1 MARNMKLGRGL
12 LAGGLAGICLSA
24 AEPVSSHA
32 PEAVPFS
39 IAWTQSAKVPEPTDG
54 YSAGVIDGR
63 LIMTGGTYW
72 EGSKENWTR
81 KVYSKATLAFDPR
94 TQSWERLPDAP
105 VALAYAASAAI
116 GNELFVLG
124 GMQNG
129 QASREILV
137 LRKGAAGF
145 AWHAFGQL
153 PEPRVFASAVAI
165 GRTIFVIGG
174 NREFEPFDA
183 KGTCC
188 TSLTARNTAWVL
200 DLSEP
205 AASWKILPGYP
216 GELRWLHKAA
226 TDGSA
231 LYLFGGIFQ
240 TAENVPAKKIN
251 EVLRFDVAGSRWSR
265 LADLPEVMQIAAPVS
280 LRGKIVLIGGATDV
294 VALEP
299 RTAVFTRLAS
309 LPEKV
314 TVSHFVWI
322 DPFLVGAGGEGEV
335 EGPRR
340 RSDRTFVGRVTSSA
354 PNPPA
359 DRK

>member
-1 MARNMKLGRGL
+1 MACKMKFGRGL
-12 LAGGLAGICLSA
+12 LAGGLAGMSLSA
-24 AEPVSSHA
+24 AEPASSRA
-32 PEAVPFS
+32 PEPVPLS
-39 IAWTQSAKVPEPTDG
+39 ITWTQSTKVPEPTDG

-72 EGSKENWTR
+72 EGSKDNWTR
-81 KVYSKATLAFDPR
+81 KVYSQAALAFDPQ
-94 TQSWERLPDAP
+94 TLSWERLPDAP
-105 VALAYAASAAI
+105 VTLAYAASAAI

-137 LRKGAAGF
+137 LRKGATGF
-145 AWHAFGQL
+145 AWHPFGQL

-165 GRTIFVIGG
+165 GRTIYVIGG

-188 TSLTARNTAWVL
+188 TSLTARNTVWAL

-205 AASWKILPGYP
+205 VAQWKTLPGYP

-226 TDGSA
+226 AVGSA

-240 TAENVPAKKIN
+240 TAENAPTKKIN
-251 EVLRFDVAGSRWSR
+251 EVLRFDIADRQWSR
-265 LADLPEVMQIAAPVS
+265 AADLVETLQIAAPVCVH
-280 LRGKIVLIGGATDV
+280 GKIVLVGGSAEVSLFDPAT
-294 VALEP
+294 AK
-299 RTAVFTRLAS
+299 FTRLAS

-322 DPFLVGAGGEGEV
+322 DSFLVGAGGEGEV

-340 RSDRTFVGRVTSSA
+340 RSDRTFVGRVTSPA
-354 PNPPA
+354 PDQPA
-359 DRK
+359 NRK